1 MNTQAALVSSCAVG
15 LLASSELEV
24 MHMETMCRL
33 PEWYPRPILWVC
45 LPVEHL
51 VNFSYV
57 VFAVGSVMWSLWT
70 IYLSNHL
77 VGVSMIVA
85 LKGNGKDHVKG
96 IE

>member
-51 VNFSYV
+51 VIFSYV

-77 VGVSMIVA
+77 VVVSMIVA